1 VADQKCQIAAPLFG
15 VLLPKYS
22 KGQMVNVCLRLLK
35 VVLRHMRHILLFEY
49 VNMRG
54 QKVHI
59 QLLEYNRRP
68 IKQARLIGGKVL
80 YSTGR

>member
-1 VADQKCQIAAPLFG
+1 VADQKCQIAAPLIG
-15 VLLPKYS
+15 ILPPKYS
-22 KGQMVNVCLRLLK
+22 KGQMINVCLRLLK

-59 QLLEYNRRP
+59 QVLEYNRRP
-68 IKQARLIGGKVL
+68 PKEARLIGGRVP